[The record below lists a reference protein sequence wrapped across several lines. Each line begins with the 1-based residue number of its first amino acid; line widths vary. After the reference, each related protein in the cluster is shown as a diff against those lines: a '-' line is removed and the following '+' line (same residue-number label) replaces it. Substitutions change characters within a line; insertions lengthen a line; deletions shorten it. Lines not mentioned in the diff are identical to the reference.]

1 MLEVK
6 LRVANIVRFV
16 SMILVMAALL
26 LMYAY
31 GTDDHS
37 IRTTKDAF
45 LPQFSK
51 ATIFYTG
58 LGVFAVFNLL
68 MNWGIRSYREAKG
81 YDPKS
86 LLFKSE
92 HQKAGVLFWIIL
104 LLAALNFL
112 LGLMITYI
120 GFIKIEGPSAQIDYI
135 ALPVMGISILCV
147 VLVGLLVSVFRPA
160 KVDG

>member
-1 MLEVK
+1 

-16 SMILVMAALL
+16 SMILVIAALL

-37 IRTTKDAF
+37 IRATTDAF
-45 LPQFSK
+45 LPKISR

-58 LGVFAVFNLL
+58 LGIFAVFNLL
-68 MNWGIRSYREAKG
+68 MNWGIRSYRDARG
-81 YDPKS
+81 FDPKS

-92 HQKAGVLFWIIL
+92 HHKVGVLFWFIL
-104 LLAALNFL
+104 LLGSLNFL

-120 GFIKIEGPSAQIDYI
+120 GFIKIEGPSAQNDYL
-135 ALPVMGISILCV
+135 ALPIMGIAILLG
-147 VLVGLLVSVFRPA
+147 VLVGLLISVFRRA
-160 KVDG
+160 E